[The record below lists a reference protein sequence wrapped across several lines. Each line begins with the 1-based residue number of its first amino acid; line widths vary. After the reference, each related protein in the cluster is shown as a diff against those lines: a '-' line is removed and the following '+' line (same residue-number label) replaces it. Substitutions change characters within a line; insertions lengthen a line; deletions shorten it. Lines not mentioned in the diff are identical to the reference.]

1 MQVVINDCIKVKN
14 VICLCAAA
22 MAMRWWSWTTASV
35 RFWSGCELLVL
46 TIIPLSS
53 SPQTTVQLLCLAPMK
68 VGNYFIKKVLFF
80 YLILTRFCVPC
91 DWCRCFCGFWLL
103 RWQQRTLPLWEGD
116 HLWGRHE
123 GACHCLVAWAHQ
135 RRLSKKAPVIRA
147 FTK

>member
-14 VICLCAAA
+14 VICLCAVA

-68 VGNYFIKKVLFF
+68 VGNYFINKVLFLN
-80 YLILTRFCVPC
+80 LILTRFFVPC
-91 DWCRCFCGFWLL
+91 DWCRCFCVFWLL
-103 RWQQRTLPLWEGD
+103 RWQQWTLPLWEGD

-135 RRLSKKAPVIRA
+135 RRLSKNTPVIRA